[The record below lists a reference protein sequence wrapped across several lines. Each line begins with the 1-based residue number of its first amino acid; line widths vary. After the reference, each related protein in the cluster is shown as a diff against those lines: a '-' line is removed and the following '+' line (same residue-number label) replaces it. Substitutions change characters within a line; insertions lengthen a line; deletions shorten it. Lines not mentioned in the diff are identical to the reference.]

1 MSESKAKKAARLA
14 AQPRPDFWS
23 AEWVLDQKRRSP
35 NSTPREICKKV
46 IEEMGHDQVTIHS
59 LLGDIGAWKKNNA
72 AFREAFEALCPLDY
86 TPGKGGQRVEDRPG
100 MADWKMKFAE
110 AFDRLGGDKRAA
122 ADEVGVKLTTVAA
135 MLRPGS
141 PTFDKE
147 LYDACQIVYEK
158 RINRAELGID
168 KAMQLAEEQE
178 DARTLGWLSVTV
190 LERLEKQ
197 LWGKSQVI
205 EHRGTVEVNH
215 RVERALGEAASVSR
229 GMFGPQPVAAL
240 PAGEVVEGVVI
251 EVKEGVH

>member
-35 NSTPREICKKV
+35 NSTPREICKRV
-46 IEEMGHDQVTIHS
+46 IEEMGHDQVTIHA
-59 LLGDIGAWKKNNA
+59 LLGDIGGWKRHSPEFKA
-72 AFREAFEALCPLDY
+72 AFEALSPLDY
-86 TPGKGGQRVEDRPG
+86 VPGKGGQRVEDRPG
-100 MADWKMKFAE
+100 MKDWKMRFAE

-122 ADEVGVKLTTVAA
+122 ADEVGVHLSTVAA
-135 MLRPGS
+135 MLRPGN
-141 PTFDKE
+141 PAFDQE

-178 DARTLGWLSVTV
+178 DARTLGWLGLSV

-215 RVERALGEAASVSR
+215 RVERALGEAVSVSR
-229 GMFGPQPVAAL
+229 GMFGPQPAVAL
-240 PAGEVVEGVVI
+240 PAGEVIEGQVI
-251 EVKEGVH
+251 EVKEGVN